1 MISSLRSRLWLSY
14 ALLIGVI
21 LCIAAAGLLVALTQD
36 NTLLRQTAAKI
47 QISTSAI
54 LTRFEQR
61 ENLSDRQLQRLLEAE
76 AERRSER
83 ILIYAAAGDLVLDTE
98 AKSAAFRPPLKAPA
112 GASYEVR
119 QARDENQQRW
129 LYTINLMEDGSFLVV
144 AAQPPRFPV
153 WSLLREELA
162 APLLWAGAAALL
174 VAFLLSLGM
183 ARWITAPLQR
193 IARSAQAVAAGSE
206 QPIAAEGPREV
217 RDLANSLNELLQRLR
232 LSQQAQRD
240 LVANVS
246 HELKTPLTS
255 IQGFAQAI
263 QDGTAATP
271 EAVQA
276 SASAISDEA
285 ARMYRLVLDLLTL
298 ARLDAGT
305 DALRLAPVDLGALL
319 RRTADQFQFQAAQAG
334 VELRVE
340 AGSLPPLQGDGDR
353 LIQVLNNLADNAIRH
368 TPAGGNVRLS
378 AAAAA
383 GSVRLVVADTGSGIP
398 LEDQPRIF
406 ERFYQVDK
414 SRRGGSGRGSGLGLA
429 IARQIVL
436 AHGGTIKLTS
446 IPGSGSEFVIDLPV
460 NTPIRKPSP

>member
-21 LCIAAAGLLVALTQD
+21 LCIAAVGLLVALSQD

-47 QISTSAI
+47 QISTSAL
-54 LTRFEQR
+54 LTRLEQR
-61 ENLSDRQLQRLLEAE
+61 ENLSERQIQRLLEAE
-76 AERRSER
+76 AERRGER
-83 ILIYAAAGDLVLDTE
+83 ILIYAADGTLTLDTG
-98 AKSAAFRPPLKAPA
+98 AGAAALPPPLKAPA

-119 QARDENQQRW
+119 QARDEQQQRW
-129 LYTINLMEDGSFLVV
+129 FYTLNLLNDGAYLVV

-193 IARSAQAVAAGSE
+193 IARSAQAVAAGSD
-206 QPIAAEGPREV
+206 QPIPAEGPQEV
-217 RDLANSLNELLQRLR
+217 RALAASLNELLHRLR

-271 EAVQA
+271 EALQA
-276 SASAISDEA
+276 SVRAISDEA
-285 ARMYRLVLDLLTL
+285 GRMYRLVLDLLTL

-305 DALRLAPVDLGALL
+305 DGMRLAPVDLSALL
-319 RRTADQFQFQAAQAG
+319 QRTADQFKFQAAQAG

-340 AGSLPPLQGDGDR
+340 AGSLPPVPGDGDR
-353 LIQVLNNLADNAIRH
+353 LIQVLNNLVDNAIRH
-368 TPAGGNVRLS
+368 TPEGGNVRLS
-378 AAAAA
+378 AAAAGA
-383 GSVRLVVADTGSGIP
+383 GVRLVVADTGAGIP
-398 LEDQPRIF
+398 VEDQPRIF

-436 AHGGTIKLTS
+436 AHGGSIKLTS
-446 IPGSGSEFVIDLPV
+446 IPGSGSEFTIDLPLK
-460 NTPIRKPSP
+460 PPLRKPSA